1 MNKAGKIFLTIF
13 LIFFANCIIF
23 AWSEPGGS
31 MPAGGIIPI
40 NTTSVAQTKSGSL
53 TIGGD
58 LNVSGKSNI
67 CQIVAFTDSGTQA
80 KCPTGY
86 YVAEMVASAA
96 SGNMLCCKVNN
107 PLN

>member
-1 MNKAGKIFLTIF
+1 MFKQNLLVYIFLGLSIC
-13 LIFFANCIIF
+13 CISY
-23 AWSEPGGS
+23 AWTELSGT
-31 MPAGGIIPI
+31 MPSSYNVPI
-40 NTTSVAQTKSGSL
+40 NTDGVAQTKSGSL